1 MNKDITQDDM
11 EEIQNS
17 EDTYIIDFWADWCQP
32 CHKLAPEF
40 EQVAEE
46 RDDLNFGKVDMEEN
60 QEIGVEYGVRSLPT
74 ILIIQNG
81 EEVARKSGSVKADEL
96 SEWIDEELS

>member
-1 MNKDITQDDM
+1 MNKSITEDDI

-17 EDTYIIDFWADWCQP
+17 EKTYVIDFWAEWCQP
-32 CHKLAPEF
+32 CHQLAPEF

-46 RDDLNFGKVDMEEN
+46 MEDLEFGKVDMEEN
-60 QEIGVEYGVRSLPT
+60 QKIGVEYGVRSLPT

-81 EEVARKSGSVKADEL
+81 EEVARKSGALKA
-96 SEWIDEELS
+96 EELRDWINDQV